1 MHVLMM
7 VVGGIIMLGLFL
19 LFGHLWGGNSTSLVL
34 AAKWFVPVWLV
45 MSLIN
50 LWIGVHS
57 AGYSLREELPILIL
71 VFIVPAAIAG
81 VMVWHFSH

>member
-19 LFGHLWGGNSTSLVL
+19 LFGHLWGGNSAALVL

-45 MSLIN
+45 N